1 MRRGRSAS
9 AERSC
14 ASREAHAGARADC
27 EQYPDRRSVM
37 ATVDSEPRARQG
49 RRRRVNLRSDTAE
62 RFRDDL
68 RACLHVERWVDEV
81 ADAAPYHSVDELL
94 AAASDAASTLSPAEV
109 DEALAAHPRI
119 GEKPTGEGAAQ
130 RFSRS
135 EQSSADAGDAELAAV
150 IEAGNRAYE
159 ERFGRVFL
167 IRAAGR
173 TRAEIFAELSRRME
187 LDDAAELEVVGEQLR
202 EITLLRL
209 RAMFADAAGPIGATA

>member
-1 MRRGRSAS
+1 M
-9 AERSC
+9 
-14 ASREAHAGARADC
+14 
-27 EQYPDRRSVM
+27 
-37 ATVDSEPRARQG
+37 
-49 RRRRVNLRSDTAE
+49 NLRSDTAE

-81 ADAAPYHSVDELL
+81 ADGAPYESVDQLL
-94 AAASDAASTLSPAEV
+94 ATASDAASPLSSAEI

-119 GEKPTGEGAAQ
+119 GERPTGEGAAQ

-135 EQSSADAGDAELAAV
+135 EQSSTDADDAELAAA
-150 IEAGNRAYE
+150 IAAGNRAYE

-173 TRAEIFAELSRRME
+173 TRAEILAELTRRSE
-187 LDDAAELEVVGEQLR
+187 LDDAAELEVVGQQLR

-209 RAMFADAAGPIGATA
+209 RAMFADAAGPIGAPA